1 MVAAAQVVYSLQL
14 GLGGVTAY
22 ASYNRYHHNLVRD
35 TGLILATNLVWVVLA
50 SLLVLSLLGVTHN
63 LQVGGR
69 QYLEISQY
77 SDEALETACYK
88 ITKRAFEYSESCLTC
103 PSRS

>member
-63 LQVGGR
+63 LQVELSTKFR
-69 QYLEISQY
+69 
-77 SDEALETACYK
+77 EAK
-88 ITKRAFEYSESCLTC
+88 
-103 PSRS
+103 PSGHLNTVSPPEMRTLIVFNA

>member
-63 LQVGGR
+63 LQVELSTKF
-69 QYLEISQY
+69 LES
-77 SDEALETACYK
+77 
-88 ITKRAFEYSESCLTC
+88 KRSGHLNTVSPPEIRTSIVFNV
-103 PSRS
+103 

>member
-63 LQVGGR
+63 LQVELSTIFRESKRSGHLKTVSPPEMR
-69 QYLEISQY
+69 IS
-77 SDEALETACYK
+77 
-88 ITKRAFEYSESCLTC
+88 IVFNV
-103 PSRS
+103 

>member
-69 QYLEISQY
+69 LYLEISQY
-77 SDEALETACYK
+77 SDKALETACYK
-88 ITKRAFEYSESCLTC
+88 SLIKALSGYLNTVSLV
-103 PSRS
+103 

>member
-63 LQVGGR
+63 LQVGVGNNWR
-69 QYLEISQY
+69 LHNIRMKPWKQ
-77 SDEALETACYK
+77 
-88 ITKRAFEYSESCLTC
+88 RAIKSLSGHSNTVSFV
-103 PSRS
+103 